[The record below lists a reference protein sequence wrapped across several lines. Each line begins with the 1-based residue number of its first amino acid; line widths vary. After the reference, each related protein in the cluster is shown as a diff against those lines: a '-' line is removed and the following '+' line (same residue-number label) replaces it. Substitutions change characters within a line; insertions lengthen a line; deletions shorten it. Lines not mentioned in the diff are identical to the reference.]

1 MIESVYSVSDDLD
14 PLAGVRSVVADCSEQ
29 LGGSRPSAGLFFT
42 SCMEAD
48 YEQMLAEIHRAFPGI
63 ELIGCTTDGEITPE
77 RGFTEDSSAL
87 LLLVSEDIHFAAAVA
102 ENISSNAQ
110 DSTAQAYQQ
119 AKTKLGQD
127 PAMALVLPDGMS
139 TMHVPIDAILRSEM
153 GNGLPIFGGSA
164 GDGFRIVKTFQF
176 LGNEV
181 FSDAMVLLLLSGELQ
196 IGLNVATGP
205 IPYGEY
211 YSVEKVKDNIIHS
224 IDGVTA
230 LEFYERFFGEYIEDR
245 ELSFF
250 PLAVYTGESGDFVLR
265 DPVEV
270 DRKSGSISFVGRIEE
285 PCKVRITQVTRE
297 DTLSSGQ
304 SGSKQILSIFEDASP
319 DLILLFSCTSR
330 RHVLGSRT
338 DEEFEVLKRDGL
350 QVPFFGFY
358 CYGEIGPFANGKSV
372 HFHSDTCISVALKC
386 TSNGR

>member
-14 PLAGVRSVVADCSEQ
+14 PLAGVRSVVADCRAQ
-29 LGGSRPSAGLFFT
+29 LGGRCPSAGLFFT

-48 YEQMLAEIHRAFPGI
+48 YEQMLAEIHGAFPDI

-87 LLLVSEDIHFAAAVA
+87 LLLVSEDIGFAAAVA
-102 ENISSNAQ
+102 ENISGKAKEA
-110 DSTAQAYQQ
+110 TARAYQQ
-119 AKTKLGQD
+119 AKSRLGQE

-139 TMHVPIDAILRSEM
+139 TMFIPIDAILRSEM
-153 GNGLPIFGGSA
+153 GDGLPIFGGSA
-164 GDGFRIVKTFQF
+164 GDGFQIVKTYQF

-181 FSDAMVLLLLSGELQ
+181 FSDAMVILLLSGELQ

-211 YSVEKVKDNIIHS
+211 YSVEKVEENIIHS

-285 PCKVRITQVTRE
+285 PCRVRITQVTRD
-297 DTLSSGQ
+297 DTLRSGH
-304 SGSKQILSIFEDASP
+304 SGSRQILSIFEEAAP

-338 DEEFEVLKRDGL
+338 DEEFEVLKRDGR

-358 CYGEIGPFANGKSV
+358 CYGEIGPFANGESV
-372 HFHSDTCISVALKC
+372 HFHSDTCISLALKC
-386 TSNGR
+386 SSNG

>member
-1 MIESVYSVSDDLD
+1 MLKKKNQRGRWQRSDAMIESVYSVSDNLD
-14 PLAGVRSVVADCSEQ
+14 PLAGVRSVVADCRAQ
-29 LGGSRPSAGLFFT
+29 LGGRCPSAGLFFT

-48 YEQMLAEIHRAFPGI
+48 YEQMLAEIHGAFPDI

-87 LLLVSEDIHFAAAVA
+87 LLLVSEDIGFAAAVA
-102 ENISSNAQ
+102 ENISGKAKEA
-110 DSTAQAYQQ
+110 TARAYQQ
-119 AKTKLGQD
+119 AKSRLGQE

-139 TMHVPIDAILRSEM
+139 TMFIPIDAILRSEM
-153 GNGLPIFGGSA
+153 GDGLPIFGGSA
-164 GDGFRIVKTFQF
+164 GDGFQIVKTYQF

-181 FSDAMVLLLLSGELQ
+181 FSDAMVILLLSGELQ

-211 YSVEKVKDNIIHS
+211 
-224 IDGVTA
+224 
-230 LEFYERFFGEYIEDR
+230 IEDR

-250 PLAVYTGESGDFVLR
+250 PLAVYTGESDDFVLR

-270 DRKSGSISFVGRIEE
+270 NRKSGSISFVGRIEE
-285 PCKVRITQVTRE
+285 PCRVRITQVTRD
-297 DTLSSGQ
+297 DTLRSGH
-304 SGSKQILSIFEDASP
+304 SGSRQILSIFEEATP

-338 DEEFEVLKRDGL
+338 DEEFEVLKRDGR

-358 CYGEIGPFANGKSV
+358 CYGEIGPFANGESV
-372 HFHSDTCISVALKC
+372 HFHSDTCISLALKC
-386 TSNGR
+386 SSNG